1 MTTFK
6 YESSLPELPV
16 PELSSTLHQLL
27 IAIQPLVSTDE
38 YNELLN
44 ESTDFLNSNLVNLI
58 QNHLI
63 NASKHPDQTC
73 YLNCI
78 NDETNPGIYGEL
90 RGDILPRNPYLVL
103 QEDPYSKFMNPPN
116 QSQRSASL
124 INSSLK
130 FIVSLRAKALE
141 PDLTP
146 KNKNPLTMNCYK
158 NLFGATRIPLDTSPD
173 DKYHQIS
180 IKKSEKESKHIV
192 LISGNQYYALE
203 VLNDDNEIYFNDYD
217 LSLIIQEIIDDS
229 NEFSI
234 IDSINNAIGSL
245 TTQSYNYWKL
255 GRSELSISNSSN
267 LKTIDEA
274 LFIVVLDSNSPET
287 DQEKTRIISHGN
299 SELSNDNIQIGTC
312 TSRWYDKLQLIVT
325 KNSVAGIIWESTSMD
340 STAIL
345 RFISDI
351 YTDSILKLAKN
362 INAIEYSLFTRDSS
376 TENIIRF
383 VSNKLDKPSY
393 KRLIFN
399 ITPELSNLI
408 HLSETRLADLINQ
421 HNYTTHKIKFN
432 TELLENFNIAVDS
445 FLQICLQI
453 TNYSLYGKLSNTLE
467 PITTRKFKD
476 SRIELIAIQNDEIA
490 NLVKLFITKSST
502 SAKWEAFERCCKIH
516 STQYLDAMKGKG
528 FERHL
533 TSLLHVVKSPTAS
546 QFLNNLN
553 KSTLPSLPP
562 LEEMKNQ
569 YIPILSNPI
578 LNTIL
583 TPELL
588 ISNCGNPALYLFG
601 IPPAVDQGFG
611 IGYIIH
617 KDKILLTICS
627 KFRQNERFLNTL
639 TQIINEFKGM
649 LLSKS
654 DFLLNINQ
662 DNDYRKLELQ
672 KLRVE
677 QELKN
682 LNIESPSTRH
692 PIELTIEQQTIP
704 LNTVS
709 LDHHNK
715 ANQATDLSQKEH
727 YYESSNSTNSNNEFD
742 YLGGYGYFDFGE
754 LDSRNIELNRTQSY
768 LNSPSNVS
776 SLSSLVHSRNH
787 SHHNLHLMK
796 NLDLKEKHE
805 LNERIREKLNKSN
818 DDLSKINSA
827 LGMTALQAAD
837 DSESSPSLTPS
848 PLPKP
853 KHEIGRQLDISDMD

>member
-44 ESTDFLNSNLVNLI
+44 ESTEFLNSRLINLI
-58 QNHLI
+58 QSHLVS
-63 NASKHPDQTC
+63 ASKNPDQTC

-116 QSQRSASL
+116 QAQRSASL

-130 FIVSLRAKALE
+130 FIISLRAEALE

-158 NLFGATRIPLDTSPD
+158 NLFGTTRFPLDNSRE

-180 IKKSEKESKHIV
+180 IKKSQKPSNHIV
-192 LISGNQYYALE
+192 LISDNQYYVLE
-203 VLNDDNEIYFNDYD
+203 VLNEENEIYFNDYD

-229 NEFSI
+229 KNFSI

-255 GRSELSISNSSN
+255 GRSELSSSNSSN
-267 LKTIDEA
+267 LQTIDDA
-274 LFIVVLDSNSPET
+274 LFIMVLDSNSPET
-287 DQEKTRIISHGN
+287 DQEKTLIISHGT
-299 SELSNDNIQIGTC
+299 SQLSDDNIQIGTC
-312 TSRWYDKLQLIVT
+312 TSRWYDKLQMIVT

-362 INAIEYSLFTRDSS
+362 INAIEYSLFTQDSS
-376 TENIIRF
+376 AENIIKF
-383 VSNKLDKPSY
+383 VPNKLNKPSY
-393 KRLIFN
+393 KRMIFN

-421 HNYTTHKIKFN
+421 HHYTTHKLKFN
-432 TELLENFNIAVDS
+432 TELLENFNVPTDS

-476 SRIELIAIQNDEIA
+476 SRTELIAIQNDEIS
-490 NLVKLFITKSST
+490 NLVKLFITNSS
-502 SAKWEAFERCCKIH
+502 SSVKWEAFERCCKIH
-516 STQYLDAMKGKG
+516 SNQYLDAMRGKG

-533 TSLLHVVKSPTAS
+533 TSLLHIIKSPTAS
-546 QFLNNLN
+546 KYLNELN
-553 KSTLPSLPP
+553 KSSLKSLPLP
-562 LEEMKNQ
+562 EEFKSQ

-601 IPPAVDQGFG
+601 IPPAIDQGFG
-611 IGYIIH
+611 IGYIVH

-639 TQIINEFKGM
+639 TQIINEFKSM
-649 LLSKS
+649 ILSKS
-654 DFLLNINQ
+654 DFLLNLNQ
-662 DNDYRKLELQ
+662 NNDYRKTELQ
-672 KLRVE
+672 KLRIE

-692 PIELTIEQQTIP
+692 PIELAIDQQTVP
-704 LNTVS
+704 LNSVS

-715 ANQATDLSQKEH
+715 NTQAINLSHEDHEK
-727 YYESSNSTNSNNEFD
+727 SSNSTNSNNEFD

-754 LDSRNIELNRTQSY
+754 LDSRNIELNRTQSF

-787 SHHNLHLMK
+787 SQNNLLLK
-796 NLDLKEKHE
+796 NLDLKEKQD
-805 LNERIREKLNKSN
+805 LNERIRDKLNKSN
-818 DDLSKINSA
+818 DDLSRVNPT
-827 LGMTALQAAD
+827 LGMSRLESEN
-837 DSESSPSLTPS
+837 DSSSPSLTPS
-848 PLPKP
+848 PIPKP
-853 KHEIGRQLDISDMD
+853 KHEIGRQLDISDIS